1 MKSRFRGEDT
11 KPPEIPVQ
19 YTGKVQQEL
28 WESGQDQDAVEGLPE
43 ADEGFA
49 DAAQE
54 AIENQESYML
64 EREISDLERENMIW
78 WSKLLT

>member
-1 MKSRFRGEDT
+1 
-11 KPPEIPVQ
+11 
-19 YTGKVQQEL
+19 
-28 WESGQDQDAVEGLPE
+28 LPE

-64 EREISDLERENMIW
+64 EREISDLERENMI
-78 WSKLLT
+78 